1 MDHSSPPARP
11 GIVPALVLLLLGS
24 LGFAALWVLLA
35 LYLDRQLGWMA
46 LAGAADAA
54 LLLRLGGMRHGW
66 ARAAYAVAATATIVA
81 LANWGIAGGQIG
93 SAMGLLPWQSLQKLG
108 LSYAWTLA
116 QLANDGIDLVWTA
129 AALLLA
135 AWLGR

>member
-1 MDHSSPPARP
+1 MDHPTPQAKS
-11 GIVPALVLLLLGS
+11 GIGLSLALLLVGS
-24 LGFAALWVLLA
+24 VGFAAVWVLLS

-46 LAGAADAA
+46 LLGAIDAA
-54 LLLRLGGMRHGW
+54 LMLRLGGMRRGW
-66 ARAAYAVAATATIVA
+66 TRAVCALAATALIVV

-93 SAMGLLPWQSLQKLG
+93 IPMGLLPWESLLKLG
-108 LSYAWTLA
+108 LGYAWTLT
-116 QLANDGIDLVWTA
+116 QLANGGAEMAWAA

>member
-1 MDHSSPPARP
+1 MDHPTPQTKS
-11 GIVPALVLLLLGS
+11 GIGLALVLLLIGS
-24 LGFAALWVLLA
+24 IGFAAVWVLLS

-46 LAGAADAA
+46 LLGAADAA
-54 LLLRLGGMRHGW
+54 LMLRLGGMRRGW
-66 ARAAYAVAATATIVA
+66 RRAACAVVATALIVA

-93 SAMGLLPWQSLQKLG
+93 IPMGLLPWESLLKLG
-108 LSYAWTLA
+108 LGYAWTLA
-116 QLANDGIDLVWTA
+116 QLANGSIEMAWAA